1 MKKNDSIE
9 LKIEDMG
16 VDGEGIGKY
25 EGMTFFVKD
34 AVIGDTIRAGITKL
48 KKNYGYARVQE
59 ILEPSPYRV
68 KPECPL
74 YARCGGCQIQHLAY
88 EAQLVQKRQTVIDA
102 LERIGHFSGI
112 NVNPTLGADDPW
124 HYRNKM
130 QVPVA
135 EGKKHS
141 LSIGCFAQG
150 THHVIDVKRCLIQHD
165 ANNELTAVVRAWMER
180 YHIPALKEDAR
191 TGIVR
196 HIMGRVGV
204 QTGEVMAVLV
214 TNTDRV
220 PHLKEL
226 THMLKE
232 AIPGFVTL
240 VQNVNTRHTNVIM
253 GPHNK
258 VIYGPG
264 VIHDRLGDLTFVI
277 SPHSF
282 FQVNTLQ
289 AQRLYETALSY
300 AALEGKENVIDLYCG
315 TGTIT
320 LFLAQKARHALG
332 IEIVAP
338 AIADARKN
346 ARDNHIKN
354 SEFICADAAKELPLL
369 VRDGIRPDVVVLDP
383 PRAGCERPVLDAIL
397 AVRPKRVVYVSCG
410 PASLA
415 RDAAILCEGGYNI
428 RQVQPVDMFPHTSH
442 VETVV
447 LMSRVQK

>member
-1 MKKNDSIE
+1 MIGMKRDKRTTTPNEHIE
-9 LKIEDMG
+9 ITITGLG
-16 VDGEGIGKY
+16 SSGEGVGK
-25 EGMTFFVKD
+25 VKGFTYFIPGALPGERVTA
-34 AVIGDTIRAGITKL
+34 AVTAK
-48 KKNYGYARVQE
+48 KKNYGLGRLE
-59 ILEPSPYRV
+59 KILVPSPDRIT
-68 KPECPL
+68 PPCPV
-74 YARCGGCQIQHLAY
+74 YEACGGCQIQHLAY

-277 SPHSF
+277 SPIPSSKSIRCRRSAFMKLPFPMPPWKERKTLSTFTAAQGRLPF
-282 FQVNTLQ
+282 FSPKRHGTPWESRLSH
-289 AQRLYETALSY
+289 QRLLTPE
-300 AALEGKENVIDLYCG
+300 KMP
-315 TGTIT
+315 GTIT
-320 LFLAQKARHALG
+320 SKT
-332 IEIVAP
+332 V
-338 AIADARKN
+338 
-346 ARDNHIKN
+346 N
-354 SEFICADAAKELPLL
+354 S
-369 VRDGIRPDVVVLDP
+369 
-383 PRAGCERPVLDAIL
+383 
-397 AVRPKRVVYVSCG
+397 S
-410 PASLA
+410 
-415 RDAAILCEGGYNI
+415 
-428 RQVQPVDMFPHTSH
+428 
-442 VETVV
+442 V
-447 LMSRVQK
+447 LMRLKSCPFL